1 MDSSA
6 ESQRRIEAPVAL
18 IERLDRDDRVLQS
31 TLIYRWPMKI
41 GRSFDADLVL
51 DDPHMAPLHA
61 ELSCDAQGLHLKVG
75 ETINGAFVGKQ
86 HVGSGQTVMLRAAQP
101 WRLGATRLRVRL
113 ASDPVAPEQP
123 LEPHHVLA
131 THLPQGS
138 AWASIAP
145 LTLLAV
151 ASLLFEQWLESD
163 PGLQVTAYLSVQLMW
178 LGAAMAWTLLWALGS
193 KLFQG
198 HLLFR
203 QHFALVLRH
212 GLIWMALDAALPIL
226 AYVTG
231 WTVLSRITGLV
242 GMAVLCRLLW
252 GHLALVMPTHRKGLM
267 AAALTCY
274 LSGVGLTI
282 WLNEQSV
289 GSPFSELYAAALP
302 PPSWRLAGTQAPEAL
317 IDDARALKGRL
328 DQLAKEDSLDDSD
341 DEDTPDDGE

>member
-1 MDSSA
+1 
-6 ESQRRIEAPVAL
+6 
-18 IERLDRDDRVLQS
+18 
-31 TLIYRWPMKI
+31 
-41 GRSFDADLVL
+41 
-51 DDPHMAPLHA
+51 
-61 ELSCDAQGLHLKVG
+61 
-75 ETINGAFVGKQ
+75 
-86 HVGSGQTVMLRAAQP
+86 
-101 WRLGATRLRVRL
+101 
-113 ASDPVAPEQP
+113 
-123 LEPHHVLA
+123 
-131 THLPQGS
+131 
-138 AWASIAP
+138 